1 MKDKHFIDL
10 LQLGYR
16 AEVKPVLGRWYIHN
30 NIQIKLKIKYANEDN
45 CGISSYY
52 NKNNE
57 NNDNNDNDNNKNNN
71 RNNDNI
77 LQIKQ
82 NNEFIQ
88 EKELEEVYVYM
99 MGLESTPNN
108 SHIKR

>member
-1 MKDKHFIDL
+1 MNAKHFIDVL
-10 LQLGYR
+10 KLVYR
-16 AEVKPVLGRWYIHN
+16 AEVKPVLGRWHIHN
-30 NIQIKLKIKYANEDN
+30 NIQTKLKIKYANEDN

-57 NNDNNDNDNNKNNN
+57 NNDNNKNNENN

-99 MGLESTPNN
+99 MGLESTPDNL
-108 SHIKR
+108 HIKR